1 MCCKRRR
8 SRWPWHL
15 TLAYGLNGLR
25 RTAESEPTAVEAER
39 HALEEQIRRALPDE
53 LRFAQA
59 ELCRFED
66 MTAFVPW
73 DGEAPATERTKR
85 GPRGSGAAP
94 LEKLLE
100 LGKKPLLGG
109 EGTSSSPRV
118 GPVIPPKEL
127 MSVMQWVLIQSR
139 DMPPGTLQWWA
150 NPMREPSSRS
160 DTELKELQRHVEN
173 GWSFPRDTLQ
183 LSPLSVTLFLL
194 KCLEVL
200 PTPLL
205 PAILVQDAAG
215 DAKKISSTLR
225 SLPELSR
232 VVLLTVLAFFSQL
245 ALRHGGWPID
255 FTPRLASSLMQAEP
269 APEPAVQLILALSD
283 EVKAEKRFPPLET
296 FKRHG
301 T

>member
-1 MCCKRRR
+1 MQAWVREKLPRLEVEERFM
-8 SRWPWHL
+8 PELAGVH
-15 TLAYGLNGLR
+15 TLAHTKRHDVQSYTHSETPKLSDIV
-25 RTAESEPTAVEAER
+25 AEVFTCNDDVIDKDDGVLPPDDLGSVPTDP
-39 HALEEQIRRALPDE
+39 L
-53 LRFAQA
+53 
-59 ELCRFED
+59 
-66 MTAFVPW
+66 MTAGKSDLMVP
-73 DGEAPATERTKR
+73 T
-85 GPRGSGAAP
+85 
-94 LEKLLE
+94 
-100 LGKKPLLGG
+100 
-109 EGTSSSPRV
+109 
-118 GPVIPPKEL
+118 
-127 MSVMQWVLIQSR
+127 
-139 DMPPGTLQWWA
+139 
-150 NPMREPSSRS
+150 RS

-232 VVLLTVLAFFSQL
+232 VVLLT
-245 ALRHGGWPID
+245 
-255 FTPRLASSLMQAEP
+255 P